1 MNHVIYGTGN
11 EISLL
16 AMSSRKLTT
25 IVADWVTLN
34 GTVRKFVQRFP
45 HKPELTLKHKSQ
57 LSANEPLSYNQY
69 HHDWISSSS

>member
-45 HKPELTLKHKSQ
+45 H
-57 LSANEPLSYNQY
+57 EPDKTSVKVCYFVYFNVLR
-69 HHDWISSSS
+69 